1 MKLKMLDIVNLSKNI
16 HALLDQKVPV
26 QVSLKLMRL
35 EKDLYKEVDLY
46 NEALGKIREDEDGAQ
61 DKYIEL
67 LESESGIDF
76 EKIPLA
82 DLGDITLSARELQ
95 GLSCVIDLGEG
106 VGDED

>member
-46 NEALGKIREDEDGAQ
+46 NEALGKIKEDEDGAQ
-61 DKYIEL
+61 EKYVEL
-67 LESESGIDF
+67 LESESGVDF

-82 DLGDITLSARELQ
+82 DLGDITLSARELAAL
-95 GLSCVIDLGEG
+95 GCVVDFGE
-106 VGDED
+106 DEDAD